1 MEPNVKLF
9 KPHTVLRIMYIML
22 NQKVATLRAN
32 SMLSL
37 LTSLMKMKGYTKRL
51 GRLEGYV

>member
-22 NQKVATLRAN
+22 NRKVATLRAN